1 MINFKPIFYWIC
13 FLLVALVIYNLF
25 TTINERFENNTD
37 NETTE
42 NNTDNGIEEQAP
54 YDLTHDSFGLDTRF
68 DQFQDTR
75 QYLKKPKSSKCFTGT
90 NSQYSRRKL
99 NPKNHVMPQVY
110 FPPSNKTQS
119 RIINVDEFKTNILD
133 NIRTRNSANNIE
145 NKDNFEEAPDPT
157 FTYYEHPNYSVVNTD
172 VFDKIIEILKR
183 ELDSELNSYVQT
195 GSTQIKCLNDMSDCP
210 TYTWEPAIIQIRLND
225 EYYEYTFQFTYYIQ
239 KKAYAYVIV
248 SKCYIP
254 RSTVDIGDNND
265 ANNDIGDITL
275 YIEELDLM
283 GLNNEQNIMLTP
295 GYTKSQM
302 ENRVNI
308 FSDYPYTPY
317 ETNLTYY
324 RSSDENT
331 YLRDITANPDF
342 MNDIDKPLID
352 EMVEA
357 HQNLQ
362 TNVTGGFVCISKET
376 GELLNYST
384 KEECEATVDN
394 EGNPKESGTFD
405 NQCSADADCPF
416 YLGNTNYPNTK
427 GGCGEDGFCELPVNT
442 ELLSYKSYSDEG
454 EYYPYCYGCNID
466 KMETCCEVQQKMVD
480 GTATEEEIDEHGLTG
495 KTFVTPDYAFKD
507 DFTDR
512 MNYKDELET
521 NALNVN

>member
-1 MINFKPIFYWIC
+1 MIDIKPMFRWIC
-13 FLLVALVIYNLF
+13 ILLIILVVYNLF
-25 TTINERFENNTD
+25 FNNILTTNKKEYFENNT
-37 NETTE
+37 E
-42 NNTDNGIEEQAP
+42 IEDQAP
-54 YDLTHDSFGLDTRF
+54 YDLTQDSFDLDARF

-75 QYLKKPKSSKCFTGT
+75 QYLKKPKSSKCFTDT

-133 NIRTRNSANNIE
+133 TIRTRNSANNIK
-145 NKDNFEEAPDPT
+145 NNDNFEEAPDPM
-157 FTYYEHPNYSVVNTD
+157 FSYYEHPNYSVVNTD
-172 VFDKIIEILKR
+172 VFDKIIQNLKT
-183 ELDSELNSYVQT
+183 ELDNELNNYVQT
-195 GSTQIKCLNDMSDCP
+195 GTTQIKCQSDMSDCP

-248 SKCYIP
+248 AKCYIP
-254 RSTVDIGDNND
+254 RNIVDIDGDE
-265 ANNDIGDITL
+265 IGDIP
-275 YIEELDLM
+275 IFIDELDLM
-283 GLNNEQNIMLTP
+283 GLSHEQNIMLTP
-295 GYTKSQM
+295 GYTKTQV

-331 YLRDITANPDF
+331 YLRDITANPEF

-352 EMVEA
+352 EMVED

-362 TNVTGGFVCISKET
+362 TSITGGSVCISKET
-376 GELLNYST
+376 GELLNYRT
-384 KEECEATVDN
+384 KEECEATIDN

-416 YLGNTNYPNTK
+416 YLGNTNYPNTR
-427 GGCGEDGFCELPVNT
+427 GGCGEDGFCELPINT
-442 ELLSYKSYSDEG
+442 QSLSYKSYNDTG
-454 EYYPYCYGCNID
+454 EYYPYCYGCDID
-466 KMETCCEVQQKMVD
+466 KMETCCEVQQKIAD

-495 KTFVTPDYAFKD
+495 KTFETPDYAFKD
-507 DFTDR
+507 DFTER
-512 MNYKDELET
+512 MNYKGDLEE
-521 NALNVN
+521 NGLNVN

>member
-1 MINFKPIFYWIC
+1 MIDIKPMFLWIC
-13 FLLVALVIYNLF
+13 ILLIILIIYNLF
-25 TTINERFENNTD
+25 FNNILKELKEHFETD
-37 NETTE
+37 
-42 NNTDNGIEEQAP
+42 TDIEDHAP
-54 YDLTHDSFGLDTRF
+54 YDLTQDSYDLDARF

-75 QYLKKPKSSKCFTGT
+75 QYLKKPKSSKCFTDT

-133 NIRTRNSANNIE
+133 NIRARNSANNIE
-145 NKDNFEEAPDPT
+145 NKDNFEEAPDPI
-157 FTYYEHPNYSVVNTD
+157 FSYYEHPNYSVVDTD
-172 VFDKIIEILKR
+172 IFDKIIEILKT
-183 ELDSELNSYVQT
+183 ELDNELNNYVQT
-195 GSTQIKCLNDMSDCP
+195 GSTQIKCLSDMSDCP

-248 SKCYIP
+248 SKCYIS
-254 RSTVDIGDNND
+254 RSTVDIGVKNDNNG
-265 ANNDIGDITL
+265 NSEIGDIKL

-283 GLNNEQNIMLTP
+283 GLNHEQNIMLTP
-295 GYTKSQM
+295 GYTESQM
-302 ENRVNI
+302 ENQVNI

-317 ETNLTYY
+317 EADLTYY

-342 MNDIDKPLID
+342 MNDVDKPLID

-362 TNVTGGFVCISKET
+362 TSVTGGSVCISQET
-376 GELLNYST
+376 GELLNYNT
-384 KEECEATVDN
+384 KEECEATIDD

-405 NQCSADADCPF
+405 SQCSADADCPF
-416 YLGNTNYPNTK
+416 YLGNMNYPNTR

-442 ELLSYKSYSDEG
+442 ELLSYTSYNDEG

-512 MNYKDELET
+512 MNYIDDLEV
-521 NALNVN
+521 NGLNVN